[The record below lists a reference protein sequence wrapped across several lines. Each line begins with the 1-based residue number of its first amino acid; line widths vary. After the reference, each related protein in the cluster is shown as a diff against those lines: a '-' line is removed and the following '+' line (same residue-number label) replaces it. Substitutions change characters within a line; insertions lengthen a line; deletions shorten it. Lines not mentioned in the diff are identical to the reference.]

1 VAINDD
7 IIRKKQRK
15 EAFRD
20 SLGQET
26 QVIDTAME
34 KTIDAPFHDF
44 HRCSAVLFLST
55 LF

>member
-1 VAINDD
+1 MKITMLINDD

-26 QVIDTAME
+26 QVINSPSIIME
-34 KTIDAPFHDF
+34 GM
-44 HRCSAVLFLST
+44 
-55 LF
+55 

>member
-1 VAINDD
+1 MKITMLINDD

-26 QVIDTAME
+26 HVINSPSIIME
-34 KTIDAPFHDF
+34 GM
-44 HRCSAVLFLST
+44 
-55 LF
+55 